1 MESGHVRRPQAA
13 RSTGRPQYHGGRRGM
28 RDEENEE
35 WTRGREDSNS
45 GTEGRVD
52 KDKDGMEERKEDVK
66 IMAKSGAPKRC
77 VCVCCVFV
85 FKLWVVAKLGTMNRG
100 DRGLGG

>member
-35 WTRGREDSNS
+35 WTREDSNS
-45 GTEGRVD
+45 GRAGRVD
-52 KDKDGMEERKEDVK
+52 NDKDGMEERKRMVK
-66 IMAKSGAPKRC
+66 TGAPKRC
-77 VCVCCVFV
+77 VCCVF
-85 FKLWVVAKLGTMNRG
+85 K
-100 DRGLGG
+100 

>member
-35 WTRGREDSNS
+35 RTRGGEDSNS
-45 GTEGRVD
+45 VRG
-52 KDKDGMEERKEDVK
+52 ERRE
-66 IMAKSGAPKRC
+66 R
-77 VCVCCVFV
+77 
-85 FKLWVVAKLGTMNRG
+85 R
-100 DRGLGG
+100 R

>member
-35 WTRGREDSNS
+35 RRG
-45 GTEGRVD
+45 
-52 KDKDGMEERKEDVK
+52 
-66 IMAKSGAPKRC
+66 
-77 VCVCCVFV
+77 
-85 FKLWVVAKLGTMNRG
+85 
-100 DRGLGG
+100 GGFE